1 MKAFVIGVN
10 DAGQR
15 LDKFLTKAVPRLPQ
29 SLLYKSLRTKRIK
42 VNGKRAEIGLRLQS
56 GDRVELYLK
65 DEFFET
71 DPAGHS
77 LAFLSV
83 PSALDILYEDTNLLL
98 VNKPAGLCVHEDNDG
113 TIDTLIHRILH
124 YLYDRGEYHPEQELS
139 FVPSL
144 CNRIDRNTSGIVI
157 AAKNAEA
164 LRILNEKIKSREV
177 RKFYLCVATGI
188 LHPKQALLSAFLLR
202 DPDSSTV
209 KILDHP
215 APQARSIRTR
225 YRVLQESAENSL
237 LEVELLTGRTHQIRA
252 HMAFIGHPLLGDGK
266 YGVNRLNR
274 KFGVSTQLLC
284 SYKLQFDWQSDAGS
298 LNYLKGRTCEVSSV
312 WFAEEFQSRF

>member
-1 MKAFVIGVN
+1 MKTFLIGVN

-56 GDRVELYLK
+56 GDRVDLYLN
-65 DEFFET
+65 DEFFTTE
-71 DPAGHS
+71 PASHPLS
-77 LAFLSV
+77 FLSV
-83 PSALDILYEDTNLLL
+83 PCALDILYEDANLLL

-113 TIDTLIHRILH
+113 AVDTLIQRILH
-124 YLYDRGEYHPEQELS
+124 YLYERGEYRPAQELS

-164 LRILNEKIKSREV
+164 LRILNEKIRSREV
-177 RKFYLCVATGI
+177 RKFYLCVAAGI
-188 LHPKQALLSAFLLR
+188 IRPRQALLSAFLLR

-209 KILDHP
+209 EILDHP

-252 HMAFIGHPLLGDGK
+252 HMAHIGHPLLGDGK

-284 SYKLQFDWQSDAGS
+284 SYKLQFDWQSDAGI
-298 LNYLKGRTCEVSSV
+298 LNYLKGRTYQVPHV
-312 WFAEEFQSRF
+312 WFAEEFQARF